1 MEKTVHKGP
10 LTDLM
15 AVVFRDGMEVH
26 VNLPGNVAA
35 ADYRDDVIVRWIDET
50 FKDVRLIEFD
60 IPRQGL
66 DEAFGIHIYPTV
78 QHAHNDYDIF
88 FPGREPVHDEMPDDV
103 IEWVNK
109 FLNRVNNVS
118 AWCGQEEE
126 VKL

>member
-1 MEKTVHKGP
+1 MEKTVRKGP

-26 VNLPGNVAA
+26 VNLPGNIAA

-66 DEAFGIHIYPTV
+66 DEAFGIHILPTV
-78 QHAHNDYDIF
+78 HDAYDIF
-88 FPGREPVHDEMPDDV
+88 FPGKQPIYDEMPDDV
-103 IEWVNK
+103 IEWVDE
-109 FLNRVNNVS
+109 FLNRVNNVDT
-118 AWCGQEEE
+118 WCGQEEE
-126 VKL
+126 IIV

>member
-26 VNLPGNVAA
+26 VNLPGNIAA

-66 DEAFGIHIYPTV
+66 DEAFGIHIHPTV
-78 QHAHNDYDIF
+78 HDAYDIF
-88 FPGREPVHDEMPDDV
+88 FPGKQPIYDEMPDDV
-103 IEWVNK
+103 IEWVDE
-109 FLNRVNNVS
+109 FLSRVKNVDT
-118 AWCGQEEE
+118 WCGQEEE
-126 VKL
+126 VEV